1 MPSQTAILRGAH
13 HTLLLLLTI
22 LFCHCLQAQPAAAR
36 DTSLT
41 GSLDDSGYVKALSL
55 YHSYLTPESGLY
67 KGNEYADYAHL
78 LRDGHPFYGESR
90 PKPGSVSYHGILY
103 KNIPILYDLVYD
115 QVIIGDY
122 YNIFKIILT
131 GQLIDRFT
139 IEDHSFIRLTDSVT
153 PGLPKVGFYEELYAG
168 RITLLKKETKLVQED
183 LNNGDR
189 AQRFIEG
196 TDSSYFLRIGNVY
209 YPVNHNKSLLAALKD
224 KKKEARRFIRSN
236 NLSMRKDRENT
247 LIKVAAWYDSS
258 PH

>member
-1 MPSQTAILRGAH
+1 LRRAY

-22 LFCHCLQAQPAAAR
+22 LLCQRLKAQSVAR
-36 DTSLT
+36 DNTLT
-41 GSLDDSGYVKALSL
+41 DSGYANALTL
-55 YHSYLTPESGLY
+55 YHTFLTPEPGLY

-78 LRDGHPFYGESR
+78 LRNGHPFYGDN
-90 PKPGSVSYHGILY
+90 KLKIGTISYHGIRY
-103 KNIPILYDLVYD
+103 RDVPILYDIVYD

-122 YNIFKIILT
+122 YHIFKIILT

-139 IEDHSFIRLTDSVT
+139 IEGHSFIRLTDSIT
-153 PGLPKVGFYEELYAG
+153 PGMPKVGFYEELYAG
-168 RITLLKKETKLVQED
+168 RVTLIKKETKQIQED
-183 LNNGDR
+183 LNDGDR

-196 TDSSYFLRIGNVY
+196 TDSSYWLRMGNVY
-209 YPVNHNKSLLAALKD
+209 YPVNHNKSLLATLKD
-224 KKKEARRFIRSN
+224 KKKELRRFIRSN